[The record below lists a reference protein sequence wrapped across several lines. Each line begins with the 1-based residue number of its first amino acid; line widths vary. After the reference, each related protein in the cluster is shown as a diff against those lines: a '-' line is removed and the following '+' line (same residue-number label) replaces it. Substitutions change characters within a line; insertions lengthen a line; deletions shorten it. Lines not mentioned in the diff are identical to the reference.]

1 MGGSPSKFP
10 SELLHIS
17 GCARLPN
24 FAGLLAHHR
33 LALLATEGLGKLRHI
48 RKRTVAA
55 EPGQR
60 MGVGVGHQPRVF
72 DPLVGAPDLPPTEE
86 EALLGSKAVFV
97 WRPRFACKGLFI
109 RGVGDRQTAQVRD
122 AFP

>member
-1 MGGSPSKFP
+1 MGGSSSKSP
-10 SELLHIS
+10 LELLRIS
-17 GCARLPN
+17 CCARLPN

-48 RKRTVAA
+48 RKR
-55 EPGQR
+55 
-60 MGVGVGHQPRVF
+60 
-72 DPLVGAPDLPPTEE
+72 LVGAPNLRPTEE
-86 EALLGSKAVFV
+86 EALLGSKAVLV
-97 WRPRFACKGLFI
+97 QRPRFACNRLFI